1 MINGMPTI
9 WEQSMRELN
18 NKARDLEAELNF
30 SSGIIATE
38 DRHFT
43 RGFDETQNCPTH
55 GNYTSIGL
63 TCQFSDRVVERRSR
77 CPDCI
82 SDEINQVGGQIQ
94 DIRIKRLTAEAHI
107 SPRFEHCN
115 FDNYQ
120 PVNEKAAS
128 NLEVCKSYATHW
140 PQVKGSGTSLLLCG
154 SCGTGKNHLAVAMT
168 KQIINEHQDSVLL
181 TSVMRITRA
190 IKRTWQKDSENTED
204 DIYHLYS
211 SLDLLIIDEVGVQF
225 GSEAEKLILFEIIN
239 TRYENFRPT
248 ILISNL
254 TVSELTDV
262 IGERIVDR
270 MSEGGGATLVFN
282 WDSFRKDGAA

>member
-18 NKARDLEAELNF
+18 NKARDLETELSF
-30 SSGIIATE
+30 SSGIIAFE
-38 DRHFT
+38 DRHFAH
-43 RGFDETQNCPTH
+43 GFDETKNCLAH
-55 GNYTSIGL
+55 GDYLSVGL
-63 TCQFSDRVVERRSR
+63 TCQFADRVVERRSR
-77 CPDCI
+77 CPVCI
-82 SDEINQVGGQIQ
+82 TDEINQVNGQIKDAQ
-94 DIRIKRLTAEAHI
+94 IMQLIAEAHI
-107 SPRFEHCN
+107 SPRFEHCDFN
-115 FDNYQ
+115 NYQ
-120 PVNEKAAS
+120 PVNDKAAS
-128 NLEVCKSYATHW
+128 NLEVCKSYVSHW
-140 PQVKGSGTSLLLCG
+140 PQVKESGTSLLLCG

-168 KQIINEHQDSVLL
+168 RQIIAEHQNSVLL

-190 IKRTWQKDSENTED
+190 IKRTWQKDAENTED

-211 SLDLLIIDEVGVQF
+211 TLDLLIIDEVGVQF

-254 TVSELTDV
+254 TVSELSDV

-282 WDSFRKDGAA
+282 WDSFRKEAAV

>member
-1 MINGMPTI
+1 
-9 WEQSMRELN
+9 MRELN

-82 SDEINQVGGQIQ
+82 SDEINQVGRQIQ
-94 DIRIKRLTAEAHI
+94 DMRIKRLTAEAHI

-120 PVNEKAAS
+120 PVNEKAA
-128 NLEVCKSYATHW
+128 
-140 PQVKGSGTSLLLCG
+140 
-154 SCGTGKNHLAVAMT
+154 
-168 KQIINEHQDSVLL
+168 
-181 TSVMRITRA
+181 
-190 IKRTWQKDSENTED
+190 
-204 DIYHLYS
+204 
-211 SLDLLIIDEVGVQF
+211 
-225 GSEAEKLILFEIIN
+225 
-239 TRYENFRPT
+239 
-248 ILISNL
+248 
-254 TVSELTDV
+254 
-262 IGERIVDR
+262 
-270 MSEGGGATLVFN
+270 
-282 WDSFRKDGAA
+282 